1 MVVRNRWIRT
11 RSITTSVIG
20 NSSAFS
26 SWKKNKPETI
36 SRRGTSRNGTVLH
49 FYFSIEN
56 KVKRRTRKKNNYDH
70 DPLITIPNGW
80 LTIHL
85 FDTLRYVKL
94 ESSNSQLFKTWREWP
109 TTFVNR
115 KLIATTT
122 VFSFHDKNTTSWKRE
137 SSIDKNQWKK
147 SCDFFQWKIAFFSLL
162 HPGRSLH
169 ETASDL
175 NLLTFRSDI
184 VRGPLAFIDIKLYRL
199 RRLYWLWDVL
209 EDGSARELCASDSL
223 CRCVAEQ
230 LAWESAGA
238 ICILLTVW

>member
-94 ESSNSQLFKTWREWP
+94 ESSNSQWFKTWREWP

-122 VFSFHDKNTTSWKRE
+122 VFFLFTIKIQHHEKENRRSTRINEKKVAIFTNEKSHFFRLCILADRCMKRRR
-137 SSIDKNQWKK
+137 IWIYWHFDLI
-147 SCDFFQWKIAFFSLL
+147 SCAVRSLL
-162 HPGRSLH
+162 
-169 ETASDL
+169 
-175 NLLTFRSDI
+175 LT
-184 VRGPLAFIDIKLYRL
+184 
-199 RRLYWLWDVL
+199 
-209 EDGSARELCASDSL
+209 
-223 CRCVAEQ
+223 
-230 LAWESAGA
+230 
-238 ICILLTVW
+238 

>member
-1 MVVRNRWIRT
+1 MTHDTFVRY
-11 RSITTSVIG
+11 
-20 NSSAFS
+20 AA
-26 SWKKNKPETI
+26 
-36 SRRGTSRNGTVLH
+36 LC
-49 FYFSIEN
+49 
-56 KVKRRTRKKNNYDH
+56 
-70 DPLITIPNGW
+70 
-80 LTIHL
+80 
-85 FDTLRYVKL
+85 
-94 ESSNSQLFKTWREWP
+94 KTWIEQFSMIQDLKRM
-109 TTFVNR
+109 THNVR
-115 KLIATTT
+115 KSKIDRNHDRF
-122 VFSFHDKNTTSWKRE
+122 FSFHDKNTTSWKRE
-137 SSIDKNQWKK
+137 SSIDKDQWKK
-147 SCDFFQWKIAFFSLL
+147 SCDFYQWKIAFFSPL

-230 LAWESAGA
+230 LARESAGA